1 MPGGSGKEIGR
12 KFLFERGLRNI
23 ISPYVMTFS
32 ACASQ
37 PRRYQPEVTRLPFIA
52 AFLLLLAGT
61 HPLHARPAEGPRV
74 VILGFDGADPK
85 LTEQYLAEG
94 KLPNLARL
102 KSEGSYH
109 RLATTNPPQTPV
121 SWSTFATGINP
132 GRTEIFDFL
141 KRVDGSYIPE
151 FAMGTESRKKF
162 LFGPRNPLVLGAL
175 GGAVILGLGAIFAG
189 LWRSRWRTVMLFA
202 AVLSVPAGWGF
213 GRLAAADL
221 PRMVP
226 DAINN
231 RKGVALW
238 KWTTDHGVTTR
249 VLHVPNTFPAEEMP
263 GGEMLSGLG
272 VPDIRGRIGSPSF
285 YSSDATL
292 ASRLGENQFSIEFI
306 RLAGGTGRLESRV
319 VGPYNKP
326 FFDYMVEEG
335 LAGLTSP
342 EERSQARRRME
353 KELEERGVPRRI
365 DIPLELEVSG
375 SRLTL
380 RASGQS
386 QTLSPGEWSDWFT
399 FRFPMNWLV
408 DRVAGIRGIGR
419 FKLLSLKPHIQL
431 YLSPINFHPAF
442 EPIPFS
448 SPRGFAASL
457 VPTFG
462 LFKTLGWPIDTWTPS
477 AGLGD
482 DELFLQDM
490 DFTARKQEEMMRRFL
505 KEGKDRLYI
514 QVFDFTDRIAHL
526 WWRMLDPQHPLYDPV
541 EATRFAGEMEKAYV
555 RMDSVVG
562 EARSILPPD
571 TVLIVC
577 SDHGFTSFRRGMN
590 YNTWLVKNGWMVL
603 KQGPGGTRNLEDLFD
618 RGETGEFFKY
628 VDWSQTRAY
637 AMGLGGVYINLAG
650 REPRGSVAPGQE
662 YESVREGIIEGLQS
676 FVDPDTE
683 EHPVLRVYRREEMYH
698 GFDPGLLPDL
708 RAANSEHY
716 RVGWQTALGEVPP
729 KIVEDNLRAWSG
741 DHCSVDP
748 SLVPGI
754 LFTNRKLARPD
765 PGIQDIYPSVL
776 KLLDLPPVEGLDGH
790 NFF

>member
-1 MPGGSGKEIGR
+1 VK
-12 KFLFERGLRNI
+12 K
-23 ISPYVMTFS
+23 
-32 ACASQ
+32 
-37 PRRYQPEVTRLPFIA
+37 LPFIA
-52 AFLLLLAGT
+52 AVFLLLAGVAT
-61 HPLHARPAEGPRV
+61 APAGASGVPRV

-102 KSEGSYH
+102 KAEGSYD

-121 SWSTFATGINP
+121 SWSTFSTGINP
-132 GRTEIFDFL
+132 GRTQIFDFL

-162 LFGPRNPLVLGAL
+162 LFGSRNP
-175 GGAVILGLGAIFAG
+175 VILGGLGSAAVLLAG
-189 LWRSRWRTVMLFA
+189 MLLALLWRVRRRIVLILA
-202 AVLSVPAGWGF
+202 VVLSVPAGWGC
-213 GRLAAADL
+213 GKIAAVDL

-231 RKGVALW
+231 RKGIPLW

-249 VLHVPNTFPAEEMP
+249 VLHVPNTFPAEPMSR
-263 GGEMLSGLG
+263 GEMLSGLG

-285 YSSDATL
+285 YSSDAEL
-292 ASRLGENQFSIEFI
+292 EKRLGENQFSIEFI
-306 RLAGGTGRLESRV
+306 PLRGSTGRLESRV
-319 VGPYNKP
+319 VGPYNKS

-335 LAGLTSP
+335 LAGITAS
-342 EERSQARRRME
+342 EERSEARRKLE
-353 KELEERGVPRRI
+353 KDLEERGVPRRI

-375 SRLTL
+375 SQLTI

-399 FRFPMNWLV
+399 FHFPMNWLV

-419 FKLLSLKPHIQL
+419 FKLISLKPHIQL
-431 YLSPINFHPAF
+431 YLSPINFHPDF

-482 DELFLQDM
+482 DELFLEDM
-490 DFTARKQEEMMRRFL
+490 DFTALKQEEMMKRFL
-505 KEGKDRLYI
+505 REGEDRLYI

-526 WWRMLDPQHPLYDPV
+526 WWRMLDRQHPLYDPV

-555 RMDSVVG
+555 RMDSIVG
-562 EARSILPPD
+562 TARSILPPD

-603 KQGPGGTRNLEDLFD
+603 KQGPGGTRNLEDLFN

-637 AMGLGGVYINLAG
+637 AMGLGGIYINLAG

-662 YESVREGIIEGLQS
+662 YESVRQGIVDGLQS
-676 FVDPDTE
+676 FLDPETG
-683 EHPVLRVYRREEMYH
+683 EHPVLRVYRREEMYR

-708 RAANSEHY
+708 RAANSENY

-729 KIVEDNLRAWSG
+729 RIVEDNLRAWSG

-754 LFTNRKLARPD
+754 LFTNRKLNRPD

-776 KLLDLPPVEGLDGH
+776 KLLGLPPVEGLDGRS
-790 NFF
+790 FY

>member
-1 MPGGSGKEIGR
+1 
-12 KFLFERGLRNI
+12 
-23 ISPYVMTFS
+23 
-32 ACASQ
+32 
-37 PRRYQPEVTRLPFIA
+37 
-52 AFLLLLAGT
+52 
-61 HPLHARPAEGPRV
+61 
-74 VILGFDGADPK
+74 
-85 LTEQYLAEG
+85 
-94 KLPNLARL
+94 
-102 KSEGSYH
+102 
-109 RLATTNPPQTPV
+109 
-121 SWSTFATGINP
+121 
-132 GRTEIFDFL
+132 
-141 KRVDGSYIPE
+141 VDGSYIPE

-162 LFGPRNPLVLGAL
+162 LFGSRNP
-175 GGAVILGLGAIFAG
+175 VILGGLGSAAVLLAG
-189 LWRSRWRTVMLFA
+189 MLLALLWRVRRRIVLILA
-202 AVLSVPAGWGF
+202 VVLSVPAGWGC
-213 GRLAAADL
+213 GKIAAVDL

-231 RKGVALW
+231 RKGIPLW

-249 VLHVPNTFPAEEMP
+249 VLHVPNTFPAEPMSR
-263 GGEMLSGLG
+263 GEMLSGLG

-285 YSSDATL
+285 YSSDAEL
-292 ASRLGENQFSIEFI
+292 EKRLGENQFSIEFI
-306 RLAGGTGRLESRV
+306 PLRGSTGRLESRV
-319 VGPYNKP
+319 VGPYNKS

-335 LAGLTSP
+335 LAGITAS
-342 EERSQARRRME
+342 EERSEARRKLE
-353 KELEERGVPRRI
+353 KDLEERGVPRRI

-375 SRLTL
+375 SQLTI

-399 FRFPMNWLV
+399 FHFPMNWLV

-419 FKLLSLKPHIQL
+419 FKLISLKPHIQL
-431 YLSPINFHPAF
+431 YLSPINFHPDF

-482 DELFLQDM
+482 DELFLEDM
-490 DFTARKQEEMMRRFL
+490 DFTALKQEEMMKRFL
-505 KEGKDRLYI
+505 REGEDRLYI

-526 WWRMLDPQHPLYDPV
+526 WWRMLDRQHPLYDPV

-555 RMDSVVG
+555 RMDSIVG
-562 EARSILPPD
+562 TARSILPPD

-637 AMGLGGVYINLAG
+637 AMGLGGIYINLAG

-662 YESVREGIIEGLQS
+662 YESVRQGIVDGLQS
-676 FVDPDTE
+676 FLDPETG
-683 EHPVLRVYRREEMYH
+683 EHPVLRVYRREEMYR

-708 RAANSEHY
+708 RAANSENY

-729 KIVEDNLRAWSG
+729 RIVEDNLRAWSG

-754 LFTNRKLARPD
+754 LFTNRKLNRPD

-776 KLLDLPPVEGLDGH
+776 KLLGLPPVEGLDGRS
-790 NFF
+790 FY

>member
-1 MPGGSGKEIGR
+1 MQSHVYDACRPKSGPGR
-12 KFLFERGLRNI
+12 YPPQVRQ
-23 ISPYVMTFS
+23 IS
-32 ACASQ
+32 
-37 PRRYQPEVTRLPFIA
+37 LIA
-52 AFLLLLAGT
+52 ACILLSAGT
-61 HPLHARPAEGPRV
+61 GLLHALPSDGPRV
-74 VILGFDGADPK
+74 VVLGFDGADPK
-85 LTEQYLAEG
+85 LTEQFMAEG

-102 KSEGSYH
+102 KAEGSYQ

-141 KRVDGSYIPE
+141 KRIDGSYIPE

-162 LFGPRNPLVLGAL
+162 LFGDRNALALGASGAAGMAVF
-175 GGAVILGLGAIFAG
+175 GGIAAL
-189 LWRSRWRTVMLFA
+189 LWRTRRRTVLVA
-202 AVLSVPAGWGF
+202 AVVLAIPVAWGCAT
-213 GRLAAADL
+213 LARRDL

-231 RKGVALW
+231 RKGVPLW

-249 VLHVPNTFPAEEMP
+249 VLHVPNTFPAEEMQS
-263 GGEMLSGLG
+263 GEMLSGLG
-272 VPDIRGRIGSPSF
+272 VPDMRGRIGSPSF
-285 YSSDATL
+285 YSSDAGL
-292 ASRLGENQFSIEFI
+292 KSRLGENQFSIEFI
-306 RLAGGTGRLESRV
+306 SLAASSGRIETHV

-326 FFDYMVEEG
+326 FFDYVVEEG
-335 LAGLTSP
+335 LAGYTLA
-342 EERSQARRRME
+342 EERRQARERLE
-353 KELEERGVPRRI
+353 KELEEKGVSRRI

-380 RASGQS
+380 RASGQE

-399 FRFPMNWLV
+399 FRFPVNWLV
-408 DRVAGIRGIGR
+408 DRLSGIRGIGR
-419 FKLLSLKPHIQL
+419 FKLIALNPQIQL

-442 EPIPFS
+442 EPIAFS

-482 DELFLQDM
+482 DELFLEDM
-490 DFTARKQEEMMRRFL
+490 DFTAGKEEEMMRVFL
-505 KEGKDRLYI
+505 KEGQDRLYI

-526 WWRMLDPQHPLYDPV
+526 WWRLLDRQHPLYNAV
-541 EATRFAGEMEKAYV
+541 EAARFAGEMEKAYI
-555 RMDSVVG
+555 RMDSIVG
-562 EARSILPPD
+562 EARALLPRG

-577 SDHGFTSFRRGMN
+577 SDHGFASFRRGIN
-590 YNTWLVKNGWMVL
+590 YNTWLVRNGWMVL
-603 KQGPGGTRNLEDLFD
+603 KQGPGGTRSLEDLFD
-618 RGETGEFFKY
+618 RGETGEFFKF

-637 AMGLGGVYINLAG
+637 AMGLGSIYVNLAG

-662 YESVREGIIEGLQS
+662 YEAVRQGITEGLQS
-676 FVDPDTE
+676 FVDPETG

-729 KIVEDNLRAWSG
+729 NIVENNMRVWSG

-754 LFTNRKLARPD
+754 LFSNRRIQRPD
-765 PGIQDIYPSVL
+765 PGIQDIFPSVL
-776 KLLDLPPVEGLDGH
+776 KVLELPPVEGIDGRS
-790 NFF
+790 FF